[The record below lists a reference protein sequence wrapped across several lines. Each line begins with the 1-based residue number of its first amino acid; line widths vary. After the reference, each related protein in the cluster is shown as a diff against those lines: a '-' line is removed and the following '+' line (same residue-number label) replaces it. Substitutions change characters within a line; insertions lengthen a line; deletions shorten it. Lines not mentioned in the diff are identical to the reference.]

1 MSWASTPFPAYSCE
15 FSPLRSG
22 RVAVATAQ
30 HFGFVGG
37 GHVHIFNVTAGKLSP
52 VMGWD
57 TGEGVFDVTWSQN
70 GSTPGMLAIAQ
81 SDGTVRLFDEERPS
95 GHVAA
100 LAGHSAEAYSVDWN
114 PIAGHLI
121 CSASWDHSVKCWDAN
136 RGACVSTHTCHTEI
150 AYAAVW
156 SPARPMC
163 FASVA
168 GDKMLQITDA
178 AAGGA
183 PSQSVKAHDHEI
195 LTVDWSQ
202 HDEFRVVTG
211 SVDKT
216 LRVFDIRKLASPVLS
231 LYGHQ
236 MAVRR
241 VKSHPHCS
249 SQVISASYDFAV
261 HVWDLRLGQLL
272 RHFDH
277 HEDFV
282 LGVDLS
288 AFKENEA
295 ISAAWDSTLCTWNC
309 VDGRPPA
316 RSKELPPQKAAL

>member
-1 MSWASTPFPAYSCE
+1 MPRASTLLPAYSCE
-15 FSPLRSG
+15 FSPLRPG

-30 HFGFVGG
+30 HFGFAGG
-37 GHVHIFNVTAGKLSP
+37 GRLQVFDAVAGALSP
-52 VMGWD
+52 VAAWP
-57 TGEGVFDVTWSQN
+57 TGEGVFDVAWSEGQERVLATAQ
-70 GSTPGMLAIAQ
+70 GDST
-81 SDGTVRLFDEERPS
+81 VKLFDEERP
-95 GHVAA
+95 
-100 LAGHSAEAYSVDWN
+100 AGHIASLEGHTAEVYSVDWN
-114 PIAGHLI
+114 ASAKHLVA
-121 CSASWDHSVKCWDAN
+121 SASWDHSVKVWDAS
-136 RGACVSTHTCHTEI
+136 RGASVSTHACHSEI

-156 SPARPMC
+156 SPARPLC
-163 FASVA
+163 IASVA
-168 GDKMLQITDA
+168 GDCMLHITDC

-183 PSQSVKAHDHEI
+183 PAQSLKAHEHEI

-202 HDEFRVVTG
+202 YDEFQVVTG

-216 LRVFDIRKLASPVLS
+216 LRVFDLRKLSSPVVS

-277 HEDFV
+277 HSDFV
-282 LGVDLS
+282 LGVDLNP
-288 AFKENEA
+288 FVENEA
-295 ISAAWDSTLCTWNC
+295 ISAAWDNTLCLWNC
-309 VDGRPPA
+309 ADCPPHRPSD
-316 RSKELPPQKAAL
+316 RELPPQKAAL